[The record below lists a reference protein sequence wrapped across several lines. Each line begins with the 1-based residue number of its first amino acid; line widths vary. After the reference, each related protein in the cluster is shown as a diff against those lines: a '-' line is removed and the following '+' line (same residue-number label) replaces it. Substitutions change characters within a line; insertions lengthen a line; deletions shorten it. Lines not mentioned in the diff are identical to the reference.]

1 MYLVYVGTHIS
12 NTREA
17 KAFALVSEESVAKGV
32 RRMTAFT
39 ADCAFKAFEL
49 ADSLEQEIND
59 AYNIEG
65 SLLEKVS
72 LGLDLKL

>member
-1 MYLVYVGTHIS
+1 MYWVCLGTHLS

-39 ADCAFKAFEL
+39 ADCALKAFEL

-59 AYNIEG
+59 AYKIER
-65 SLLEKVS
+65 SMLEKVIS
-72 LGLDLKL
+72 GL